1 MNHITSFGIATLAFA
16 ITGFT
21 AGAIAG
27 DNPAISSSQ
36 VAAAGSET
44 LAADIKTFQFKPK
57 VIEVHAG
64 ATVTWTNQDNIEH
77 TITSGTP
84 EAPGGAFAS
93 EAFGKGKSFTA
104 TFDKPG
110 EYAYFCSKHK
120 SMHGTV
126 KVLPAE

>member
-1 MNHITSFGIATLAFA
+1 MNHISLFGLAILA
-16 ITGFT
+16 VALTGFA
-21 AGAIAG
+21 AGALAG
-27 DNPAISSSQ
+27 EG
-36 VAAAGSET
+36 AAAN
-44 LAADIKTFQFKPK
+44 IKTFQFQPK

-77 TITSGTP
+77 TITSG
-84 EAPGGAFAS
+84 APDAPDGSFAS
-93 EAFGKGKSFTA
+93 EPFGKGKSFTT

-120 SMHGTV
+120 SMRGMV

>member
-1 MNHITSFGIATLAFA
+1 MNHISFFGLAALAVALAGFAAGAFA
-16 ITGFT
+16 GE
-21 AGAIAG
+21 
-27 DNPAISSSQ
+27 S
-36 VAAAGSET
+36 VV
-44 LAADIKTFQFKPK
+44 ADIKTFQFQPK

-84 EAPGGAFAS
+84 DAPDGAFAS
-93 EAFGKGKSFTA
+93 DPFGKGKSFTT

-110 EYAYFCSKHK
+110 EYTYFCSKHK

-126 KVLPAE
+126 KVLPAG

>member
-1 MNHITSFGIATLAFA
+1 MNHVTFFGIATLALVFA
-16 ITGFT
+16 GV
-21 AGAIAG
+21 
-27 DNPAISSSQ
+27 
-36 VAAAGSET
+36 VARAMAAET

-64 ATVTWTNQDNIEH
+64 AAVTWTNQDNIEH
-77 TITSGTP
+77 TVTSGMPETP
-84 EAPGGAFAS
+84 DGAFFS
-93 EAFGKGKSFTA
+93 EPFGKGKSFTA

-110 EYAYFCSKHK
+110 EYAYFCSKHR

>member
-1 MNHITSFGIATLAFA
+1 MNHITLFDIATSALAVAGFA
-16 ITGFT
+16 

-27 DNPAISSSQ
+27 DNAATPSPQ
-36 VAAAGSET
+36 LVAASSET
-44 LAADIKTFQFKPK
+44 LAADIKTFQFQPK

-64 ATVTWTNQDNIEH
+64 AAVTWTNQDNIEH

-84 EAPGGAFAS
+84 EAPDGAFAS
-93 EAFGKGKSFTA
+93 EPFGKGKSFTA
-104 TFDKPG
+104 AFDRPG
-110 EYAYFCSKHK
+110 EYAYFCSRHK

>member
-1 MNHITSFGIATLAFA
+1 MNHVTFFGIATLALAVAGFA
-16 ITGFT
+16 
-21 AGAIAG
+21 AGAVGA
-27 DNPAISSSQ
+27 Q
-36 VAAAGSET
+36 T
-44 LAADIKTFQFKPK
+44 LAADIKTFQFQPK

-64 ATVTWTNQDNIEH
+64 ATVTWTNQDNIDH

-84 EAPGGAFAS
+84 AAPDGSFAS
-93 EAFGKGKSFTA
+93 APFGKGKSFTA

-120 SMHGTV
+120 SMHGMV